1 VNEEE
6 PKFDCTMME
15 LQENDTLSV
24 PAEYLN
30 DNEHQMQFVSI
41 FLLYFIIECQKHH
54 YCDRIIVE
62 LKARVLVKAKHRS
75 LQSMDSGVWR
85 R

>member
-1 VNEEE
+1 MSFCKWFHLPNPSFIATVNEEE

-30 DNEHQMQFVSI
+30 ENEHQMQFVSFI
-41 FLLYFIIECQKHH
+41 CYIYNRVSKTSLL
-54 YCDRIIVE
+54 
-62 LKARVLVKAKHRS
+62 
-75 LQSMDSGVWR
+75 W
-85 R
+85 